1 MMIIVHKSY
10 FSTEWVYM
18 SVKKNTILIADAD
31 QQAKKMLDIIF
42 DTESFS
48 IEWCGSG
55 REAIQLSI
63 SLKPDLILL
72 DLNLP
77 DMEGNEVISALREWI
92 NVPIII
98 LTLRKESSDIVKAL
112 DLGADDYVVKPFDMN
127 VLQSR
132 INASLRK
139 SIIRETG
146 APELING
153 DLRIDLVRHEVFM
166 KGQKISLTPKEYN
179 LLRYFMLN
187 CGKMLT
193 HKEIL
198 SEVWGKAQRE
208 NTQYLRVFIGQIRK
222 KIEADTGGTA
232 FIVTEPGIGYRMDLN
247 PGSFVS

>member
-1 MMIIVHKSY
+1 
-10 FSTEWVYM
+10 M

-31 QQAKKMLDIIF
+31 QQTKKMLDIIF
-42 DTESFS
+42 DQEKFC

-55 REAIQLSI
+55 REVMQLSI

-77 DMEGNEVISALREWI
+77 DIEGNLVISSLREWT
-92 NVPIII
+92 NVPIVI

-112 DLGADDYVVKPFDMN
+112 DLGADDYVIKPFNMG

-139 SIIRETG
+139 SIVRDSG
-146 APELING
+146 SPELVNG
-153 DLRIDLVRHEVFM
+153 ALRIDLVRHEVYLR
-166 KGQKISLTPKEYN
+166 GEIVPLTPKEYN
-179 LLRYFMLN
+179 LLRYFMVN

-198 SEVWGKAQRE
+198 SEVWGGAQSE

-222 KIEADTGGTA
+222 KIDTDALGAA
-232 FIVTEPGIGYRMDLN
+232 FIVTEPGIGYRMDLSVEN
-247 PGSFVS
+247 FIS

>member
-1 MMIIVHKSY
+1 
-10 FSTEWVYM
+10 M
-18 SVKKNTILIADAD
+18 SGKKNIILIADAD
-31 QQAKKMLDIIF
+31 QQAKKMLDLIF
-42 DTESFS
+42 DQEKFS

-77 DMEGNEVISALREWI
+77 DTEGNLVISSLREWT
-92 NVPIII
+92 NVPIIV

-112 DLGADDYVVKPFDMN
+112 DLGADDYVIKPFNMN

-132 INASLRK
+132 INAGLRK
-139 SIIRETG
+139 SIVRESG
-146 APELING
+146 EPELVNG
-153 DLRIDLVRHEVFM
+153 ALRIDLVRHEVYLRDEM
-166 KGQKISLTPKEYN
+166 ISLTPKEYN
-179 LLRYFMLN
+179 LLRYFMVN

-198 SEVWGKAQRE
+198 SEVWGKAQSE

-222 KIEADTGGTA
+222 KIDTDALGAA
-232 FIVTEPGIGYRMDLN
+232 FIVTEPGIGYRMDLSAEN
-247 PGSFVS
+247 FIS